1 MRSGKMNDADMEKLE
16 FLVDEYY
23 IPEVVASLGAVC
35 RLRADDI
42 RGTDKEAAKKFE
54 TYSDILND
62 ARAKIDAASQG

>member
-1 MRSGKMNDADMEKLE
+1 MNDTDMEKLE

-23 IPEVVASLGAVC
+23 IPDVVASLSSIC

-42 RGTDKEAAKKFE
+42 RGTDMEAARKFE